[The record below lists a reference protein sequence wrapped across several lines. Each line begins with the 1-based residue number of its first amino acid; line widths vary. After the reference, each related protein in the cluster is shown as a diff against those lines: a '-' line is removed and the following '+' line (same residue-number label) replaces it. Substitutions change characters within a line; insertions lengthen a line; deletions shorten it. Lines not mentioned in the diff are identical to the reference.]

1 MGQPWCKQPQAH
13 HPRQLQRSA
22 TSQARMSTFI
32 EATTIAQSVMP
43 RLPLDGGSRVNINLH
58 NYTKERP
65 TEASQSSPTTTH
77 KFLVT
82 YRGHQGSSSRH
93 SHDYLW
99 KGDQE
104 YTSTSTTTP
113 KGNLQKPPS
122 PQLRRQS
129 SFLQIEP
136 RVQIR
141 ELRPLPPT
149 QGLEVV
155 VGGHTTTLDK
165 LEGQGHHSTSPT
177 TQEPISSRVLESF
190 GKSFRPHYERTA
202 ANNIAFRHEAQQG
215 TRGETLR

>member
-32 EATTIAQSVMP
+32 EATTIAQTVMP

-104 YTSTSTTTP
+104 SHLAYPAFAYVDELHFACS
-113 KGNLQKPPS
+113 PS
-122 PQLRRQS
+122 VFEEALCRGRIDVDVSYESRAS
-129 SFLQIEP
+129 SI
-136 RVQIR
+136 
-141 ELRPLPPT
+141 
-149 QGLEVV
+149 
-155 VGGHTTTLDK
+155 
-165 LEGQGHHSTSPT
+165 
-177 TQEPISSRVLESF
+177 
-190 GKSFRPHYERTA
+190 
-202 ANNIAFRHEAQQG
+202 NRHG
-215 TRGETLR
+215 IGRCNCL